1 MKSILRGSGAC
12 AGAAL
17 LSGFLLFTAKS
28 SPAETLLSQGQQS
41 KSQPTQTP
49 NPEQAQPQSQSQNPV
64 SEAQNA
70 ALASQPQNLTVD
82 SDETKKTA
90 ATSEVASSSDR
101 PVTLKTG
108 EASPA
113 KIVEASA
120 EAGAP
125 VFAPVSYVA
134 TAYSLRGRTA
144 SGAYVTRGIIA
155 ADPRVLPLGSR
166 VRIEAG
172 PWSGEY
178 VVADTGGRIKGRK
191 IDIWTPSSR
200 EAMRF
205 GRRSVKV
212 TILSYGG
219 KRKPVAKR
227 PQL

>member
-28 SPAETLLSQGQQS
+28 SPAETLLFQGQQS

-49 NPEQAQPQSQSQNPV
+49 NPEPVQPQIPV
-64 SEAQNA
+64 SEAQNPG
-70 ALASQPQNLTVD
+70 LASQPQNMTVE
-82 SDETKKTA
+82 SDVTTKA
-90 ATSEVASSSDR
+90 ATSSEVASASDKL
-101 PVTLKTG
+101 VTLKPG
-108 EASPA
+108 EASPG
-113 KIVEASA
+113 KVIEASA
-120 EAGAP
+120 NAGAP
-125 VFAPVSYVA
+125 LSAPVSYIA

-178 VVADTGGRIKGRK
+178 LVADTGGRIKGRK
-191 IDIWTPSSR
+191 IDIWTPNSR

-227 PQL
+227 PQI

>member
-17 LSGFLLFTAKS
+17 LLGFLLFTAKS
-28 SPAETLLSQGQQS
+28 SPAETLLFQGQQS

-49 NPEQAQPQSQSQNPV
+49 NPEQPQPQTPV
-64 SEAQNA
+64 TEAQNA

-82 SDETKKTA
+82 PDEAKKTA
-90 ATSEVASSSDR
+90 ATSEVASSSDK

-120 EAGAP
+120 EAGTP
-125 VFAPVSYVA
+125 VSAPVSYIA

-144 SGAYVTRGIIA
+144 SGMYVTRGIIA

-205 GRRSVKV
+205 GRRSVKL

-219 KRKPVAKR
+219 KRKPVARR

>member
-28 SPAETLLSQGQQS
+28 SLAETLLFQGQQS

-49 NPEQAQPQSQSQNPV
+49 NPEPVQPQIPV
-64 SEAQNA
+64 SEAQNPG
-70 ALASQPQNLTVD
+70 LASQPQNLTVE
-82 SDETKKTA
+82 SDVTKKA
-90 ATSEVASSSDR
+90 ATSSEVASASDKL
-101 PVTLKTG
+101 VTLKPG
-108 EASPA
+108 EASPG
-113 KIVEASA
+113 KVIEASA
-120 EAGAP
+120 NAGAP
-125 VFAPVSYVA
+125 LSAPVSYIA

-144 SGAYVTRGIIA
+144 SGAYVTRGIVA

-178 VVADTGGRIKGRK
+178 LVADTGGRIKGRK
-191 IDIWTPSSR
+191 IDIWTPNSR

-227 PQL
+227 PQI

>member
-1 MKSILRGSGAC
+1 MKFILRGSGAC

-28 SPAETLLSQGQQS
+28 SPAETLLFQGQQS

-49 NPEQAQPQSQSQNPV
+49 NPEQAQSQSQTPV
-64 SEAQNA
+64 GEAQNA

-82 SDETKKTA
+82 PDETKKTA
-90 ATSEVASSSDR
+90 ATSEVASSSDK

-125 VFAPVSYVA
+125 VSAPVSYVA

-144 SGAYVTRGIIA
+144 SGSYVARGIIA

-205 GRRSVKV
+205 GRRSVKL

-227 PQL
+227 PQI

>member
-28 SPAETLLSQGQQS
+28 SPAETLLFQGQQS

-49 NPEQAQPQSQSQNPV
+49 NPEPVQPQIPV
-64 SEAQNA
+64 SEAQNPG
-70 ALASQPQNLTVD
+70 LASQPQNLTVE
-82 SDETKKTA
+82 SDVTKKA
-90 ATSEVASSSDR
+90 ATSSEVASASDKL
-101 PVTLKTG
+101 VTLKPG
-108 EASPA
+108 EASPG
-113 KIVEASA
+113 KVIEASA
-120 EAGAP
+120 NAGAP
-125 VFAPVSYVA
+125 LSAPVSYIA

-144 SGAYVTRGIIA
+144 SGAYVTRGIVA

-178 VVADTGGRIKGRK
+178 LVADTGGRIKGRK

-227 PQL
+227 PQI